1 MPAPGEQRTRRAL
14 LLALGVVVVLAA
26 GILGTVIGSA
36 VNSPSSASATDS
48 AAGSVCDVTGGCRPG
63 ASFGSHYLRRR
74 RQFAWRVTG
83 KSELRSISIGNSS
96 SLRVGQGVVALGA
109 PLGLSNTVTSGIVS
123 ALGRTVH
130 GPGEESRSA
139 LLIDACAGDE
149 VEVQSGLAAA

>member
-1 MPAPGEQRTRRAL
+1 
-14 LLALGVVVVLAA
+14 
-26 GILGTVIGSA
+26 
-36 VNSPSSASATDS
+36 
-48 AAGSVCDVTGGCRPG
+48 
-63 ASFGSHYLRRR
+63 
-74 RQFAWRVTG
+74 
-83 KSELRSISIGNSS
+83 
-96 SLRVGQGVVALGA
+96 VVALGA